1 MSCIYADSGLFI
13 GVTGDIGQCCL
24 QNTHAMNIP
33 WNFDEYPDLNS
44 WKANQPKLNEIQN
57 SINLG
62 EQPSVCSTCWK
73 YENDGMNSHRTRGR
87 NLLDGNRGI
96 EFVDIRLGNRC
107 NLQCKMCDAHHSDQI
122 ANLAQQ
128 LDDSGIHHQ
137 LYQHKPTVD
146 TTWSPAQVS
155 QVLNLVANLP
165 DLREIMLAGGEPLIM
180 PEVETLLQDLIDKNK
195 TDIVIS
201 IITNCTSAP
210 HSIIEKLKKF
220 KRIYINASIDA
231 TGQYLEFQRAPAK
244 WDAVRRTFDRF
255 QSAGF
260 NMEISPSISMLVL
273 EDIPNLLDFGLSRN
287 TVVSF
292 NVVDYPNY
300 LRYQY
305 VPLENREHIRDYLK
319 TYTPYEDSLTNTN
332 WNAFAQKGI
341 NEYTDPRQQDC
352 EHLVHYVNNIWSRS
366 STKNFLSLYPWA
378 EYMLERSN
386 DYKPY

>member
-13 GVTGDIGQCCL
+13 GVTGDIGHCCL
-24 QNTHAMNIP
+24 QNTNAMNIP

-44 WKANQPKLNEIQN
+44 WKVDQPKLNKIQN
-57 SINLG
+57 SIDLG

-73 YENDGMNSHRTRGR
+73 YENANMNSHRTRGR
-87 NLLDGNRGI
+87 RLLDGNRGI

-122 ANLAQQ
+122 GKLAHQ
-128 LDDSGIHHQ
+128 LHDSGIPNHPY
-137 LYQHKPTVD
+137 LSMPD
-146 TTWSPAQVS
+146 ADDTWSPAQVS
-155 QVLNLVANLP
+155 QVLNLVSALP

-195 TDIVIS
+195 TDVVIS
-201 IITNCTSAP
+201 VITNCTSAP
-210 HSIIEKLKKF
+210 RSMIEKLKKF

-244 WDAVRRTFDRF
+244 WDAIKRTFDRF

-287 TVVSF
+287 TIVSF
-292 NVVDYPNY
+292 NEVDYPSY

-319 TYTPYEDSLTNTN
+319 TYRPTADVNSNSN
-332 WNAFAQKGI
+332 WQFFAQQGLT
-341 NEYTDPRQQDC
+341 EYTEPSQQDC
-352 EHLVHYVNNIWSRS
+352 DLLAHYARDVWTRGQP
-366 STKNFLSLYPWA
+366 FLELYPWA
-378 EYMLERSN
+378 QYMIDRAN

>member
-1 MSCIYADSGLFI
+1 MSCIYADSGLYI
-13 GVTGDIGQCCL
+13 GAETSIGHCCL
-24 QNTHAMNIP
+24 QSTHTMNMP

-44 WKANQPKLNEIQN
+44 WKVNQTKLTEIQN

-73 YENDGMNSHRTRGR
+73 YENAGMDSHRTRGR
-87 NLLDGNRGI
+87 GRLDGKGGI

-107 NLQCKMCDAHHSDQI
+107 NLQCKMCDAYHSDQI
-122 ANLAQQ
+122 GKLAQQ
-128 LDDSGIHHQ
+128 LHDSGIPNHPY
-137 LYQHKPTVD
+137 LSMPNVSN
-146 TTWSPAQVS
+146 TWSQAQVS
-155 QVLNLVANLP
+155 QVLTLVSDLP

-201 IITNCTSAP
+201 VITNCTSAP
-210 HSIIEKLKKF
+210 RSMIEKLKKF

-244 WDAVRRTFDRF
+244 WDAIKRTFDRF
-255 QSAGF
+255 QDAGF

-287 TVVSF
+287 TIVSF
-292 NVVDYPNY
+292 NEVEYPSY

-305 VPLENREHIRDYLK
+305 VPLANREHVQHYMK
-319 TYTPYEDSLTNTN
+319 TCTLVNFDSN
-332 WNAFAQKGI
+332 WQVFAQQGLT
-341 NEYTDPRQQDC
+341 EYTEPSQQDC
-352 EHLVHYVNNIWSRS
+352 DLLAHYARDVW
-366 STKNFLSLYPWA
+366 TKGQPFLELYPWA
-378 EYMLERSN
+378 QYMIDRAN

>member
-1 MSCIYADSGLFI
+1 MSCIYADSGLYI
-13 GVTGDIGQCCL
+13 GAETSIGHCCL
-24 QNTHAMNIP
+24 QNMDEMNMP

-44 WKANQPKLNEIQN
+44 WKVNQTKLTEIQN

-73 YENDGMNSHRTRGR
+73 YENAGMDSHRTRGR
-87 NLLDGNRGI
+87 GRLDGKGGI

-107 NLQCKMCDAHHSDQI
+107 NLQCKMCDAYHSDQI
-122 ANLAQQ
+122 GKLAQQ
-128 LDDSGIHHQ
+128 LHDSGIPNHPY
-137 LYQHKPTVD
+137 LSMPNVSN
-146 TTWSPAQVS
+146 TWSQAQVS
-155 QVLNLVANLP
+155 QVLTLVSDLP

-201 IITNCTSAP
+201 VITNCTSAP
-210 HSIIEKLKKF
+210 RSMIEKLKKF
-220 KRIYINASIDA
+220 KHIYINASIDA

-244 WDAVRRTFDRF
+244 WDAIKRAFDRF
-255 QSAGF
+255 QDAGF

-287 TVVSF
+287 TIVSF
-292 NVVDYPNY
+292 NEVEYPSY

-305 VPLENREHIRDYLK
+305 VPLANREHVQHYMKSTLVNLK
-319 TYTPYEDSLTNTN
+319 PN
-332 WNAFAQKGI
+332 WQVFAQQGLT
-341 NEYTDPRQQDC
+341 EYTEPSQQDC
-352 EHLVHYVNNIWSRS
+352 DLLAHYARDVW
-366 STKNFLSLYPWA
+366 TKGQPFLELYPWA
-378 EYMLERSN
+378 QYMIDRAN